1 MPLLKF
7 FSPIIFF
14 LCSPDCPKL
23 PRTSFPFYKFFYP
36 IISARMPLL
45 KVFGPILFSLSSSF
59 FLSKFQLQIDKRIR
73 SSTSRIILLLNNGCH
88 TLEQN
93 DLAMLKIFEDKS
105 MVDELL

>member
-1 MPLLKF
+1 MFLLATSSYANTDSFCGHF
-7 FSPIIFF
+7 FEDANSKLVLPYYVSLFF
-14 LCSPDCPKL
+14 
-23 PRTSFPFYKFFYP
+23 
-36 IISARMPLL
+36 
-45 KVFGPILFSLSSSF
+45 F

-73 SSTSRIILLLNNGCH
+73 STSRIILLLNNGCH